1 MPPLEGTDLAMKR
14 EGSAPTSA
22 DARLVNQSYDSRQ
35 NKSDYHT
42 VVHPSSNSVNNA
54 AAMEPGPTK
63 RQAASSRAEE
73 KSEATSTRNMVAS
86 PDGGK
91 ASLQSKNV
99 EPVAEHPNENEENVS
114 PTGKARNGEPVSS
127 FAPGEES
134 KNADTA
140 SKADQKGA
148 KETPSA

>member
-1 MPPLEGTDLAMKR
+1 MPPLEGSDIGMKR

-42 VVHPSSNSVNNA
+42 VVHPSSNSINNA
-54 AAMEPGPTK
+54 AATEPGPTK
-63 RQAASSRAEE
+63 RQDGKASSRA
-73 KSEATSTRNMVAS
+73 SDAGVEANSRSIAAS
-86 PDGGK
+86 PEGK

-114 PTGKARNGEPVSS
+114 PTGKARNGEPVES
-127 FAPGEES
+127 FTQNEES
-134 KNADTA
+134 KNAESA
-140 SKADQKGA
+140 SKTDQK
-148 KETPSA
+148 